1 MKQLI
6 YKILLSVMAVIALS
20 GTVVF
25 LILGQERRSRTE
37 CADIVVTVKDSS
49 ANRFVTNRDVQEY
62 VRTGYGKVVG
72 TAVNDLKLDR
82 IEEVVTGKSAVLS
95 CEAYIT
101 PDGVLN
107 LDVTQRRPKVRF
119 QTASN
124 GWYADSDGFIFP
136 LQRSYTCLVPIVDG
150 EFPMNPG
157 RGFKGMLEDG
167 KEKDWMKQV
176 VSLVEY
182 MERNG
187 WDRRITQIHVDR
199 NGEITLVP
207 ARGEEK
213 FLFGQPDRFADK
225 FRKMEKYYRMIAP
238 LDKGYSKVDLR
249 FGSQIVCSEKRNKA

>member
-6 YKILLSVMAVIALS
+6 YKILLSALAVLALS
-20 GTVVF
+20 STVAF
-25 LILGQERRSRTE
+25 LILGQERRSRIE
-37 CADIVVTVKDSS
+37 CSGLVVTVKDS
-49 ANRFVTNRDVQEY
+49 ADNHFVTGRDVQEY
-62 VRTGYGKVVG
+62 IRTGYGKVVG
-72 TAVNDLKLDR
+72 TAVRELKLNR
-82 IEEVVTGKSAVLS
+82 IEEVVTGKSAVLN

-124 GWYADSDGFIFP
+124 GWYADADGFIFP

-167 KEKDWMKQV
+167 KEKDWMKRV

-182 MERNG
+182 MEKTG
-187 WDRRITQIHVDR
+187 WDKRITQIHVDR

-207 ARGEEK
+207 ARRCET
-213 FLFGQPDRFADK
+213 FLFGQPDRFPDK

-238 LDKGYSKVDLR
+238 LDRGYAKVDLR
-249 FGSQIVCSEKRNKA
+249 YDSQIVCSEKRNKA